1 MEKREIGPLRSRHQM
16 YLAAG
21 VLITPW
27 LLAAFLHWPIFRL
40 QPVNLV
46 GHLPGLAVA
55 VYLYAQ
61 LSRHLESNHRYGED
75 DHPFTTLGAAN
86 WITLLRAGA
95 VVGLAG
101 FLPLSIQHG
110 LQLPSIL
117 IWAPGII
124 YLGISLADL
133 LDGFVASKQGRKTE
147 LGKRLDIETDA
158 AGLLVASLVAVALG
172 RLPAIYLLVGLAYYP
187 FILGIWVRRKRA
199 LPVIPLQPRP
209 YARIIAGFQMGLVGM
224 ALLPI
229 FNPAFIFV
237 AALIFMTPLLIGFL
251 RDWLVVSCR
260 VKTGP
265 DQQSTL
271 DHRVRSLMLKSLP
284 LALRLVILAGA
295 IATLIGCNVC
305 QTHPAWQLAHS
316 FFCLL
321 TVFGCMGRSAGLGL
335 VLMLG
340 SNPSPFGMSVLS
352 MVIFATAATLMLTG
366 TGAISVWGPEETI
379 LYRRNENGIMM
390 DYETP

>member
-1 MEKREIGPLRSRHQM
+1 MENREIVPLQLRHQM
-16 YLAAG
+16 WLAAG

-27 LLAAFLHWPIFRL
+27 LLAVFLCWPIFRL
-40 QPVNLV
+40 HPVIIV

-55 VYLYAQ
+55 VYLHAQ
-61 LSRHLESNHRYGED
+61 LSRHLASNHRYGED
-75 DHPFTTLGAAN
+75 DQPFTTLGAAN

-101 FLPLSIQHG
+101 FLPLSIQRG
-110 LQLPSIL
+110 LRLPGIL
-117 IWAPGII
+117 IWTPGII

-133 LDGFVASKQGRKTE
+133 LDGFVARKQGRKTE

-199 LPVIPLQPRP
+199 LAVITLQPRP
-209 YARIIAGFQMGLVGM
+209 YARIIAGFQMGFVGM

-229 FNPAFIFV
+229 FEPAFVFV
-237 AALIFMTPLLIGFL
+237 SALIFMTPLLIGFL

-265 DQQSTL
+265 DQQTAL
-271 DHRVRSLMLKSLP
+271 DHRARSLMLKSLP
-284 LALRLVILAGA
+284 LALRLVILAGG
-295 IATLIGCNVC
+295 IATFVSWGVC
-305 QTHPAWQLAHS
+305 QPHLSWQLAHS
-316 FFCLL
+316 FFCLMAA
-321 TVFGCMGRSAGLGL
+321 FGCMGRSADN
-335 VLMLG
+335 VL
-340 SNPSPFGMSVLS
+340 P
-352 MVIFATAATLMLTG
+352 
-366 TGAISVWGPEETI
+366 
-379 LYRRNENGIMM
+379 R
-390 DYETP
+390 